1 MLLVPSRA
9 ALCLPRAAVNN
20 TRLASASPSPGS
32 GLTTENT
39 ASEEMDEIKRA
50 LEFLTEEV
58 AAVKMQQNSTLSLVE
73 VVKALGIQNKRIE
86 HLESC
91 VVELEQYSRLNKV
104 IITGLQVKPQS
115 YARAVT
121 ADDGE
126 TNVEMQV
133 LTEQQ
138 VVSFLQSKG
147 IDLDDRSIEVCHPL
161 TRRNA
166 GDKQA
171 ILITFINRNHK
182 NALLKEGRK
191 LKGTDV
197 YMKDFH

>member
-1 MLLVPSRA
+1 MT
-9 ALCLPRAAVNN
+9 PRK
-20 TRLASASPSPGS
+20 
-32 GLTTENT
+32 NT
-39 ASEEMDEIKRA
+39 ASEETDEIKRA

-58 AAVKMQQNSTLSLVE
+58 AAFKMQQSCTLSLVE
-73 VVKALGIQNKRIE
+73 EVKALGIQNKRIE

-91 VVELEQYSRLNKV
+91 VVELEALFISRLNKV

-138 VVSFLQSKG
+138 EVSSLRSKG
-147 IDLDDRSIEVCHPL
+147 IDLDDRSIKVCHPL

-171 ILITFINRNHK
+171 ILIKFINRNHK
-182 NALLKEGRK
+182 NARLHGGAERISLASGLELQ
-191 LKGTDV
+191 LKGIHRLC
-197 YMKDFH
+197 K

>member
-1 MLLVPSRA
+1 MT
-9 ALCLPRAAVNN
+9 PRK
-20 TRLASASPSPGS
+20 
-32 GLTTENT
+32 NT
-39 ASEEMDEIKRA
+39 ASEETDEIKRA

-73 VVKALGIQNKRIE
+73 EVKALGIQNKRIE

-91 VVELEQYSRLNKV
+91 VVELEALFNSRLNKV

-138 VVSFLQSKG
+138 EVSFLRSKG
-147 IDLDDRSIEVCHPL
+147 IDLDDRSM
-161 TRRNA
+161 RFA

-171 ILITFINRNHK
+171 ILIRFINRNHK
-182 NALLKEGRK
+182 NARLKEGRK

>member
-1 MLLVPSRA
+1 MT
-9 ALCLPRAAVNN
+9 PRK
-20 TRLASASPSPGS
+20 
-32 GLTTENT
+32 NT
-39 ASEEMDEIKRA
+39 ASEETDEIKRA

-58 AAVKMQQNSTLSLVE
+58 AVVKTQQNSTLSLVE
-73 VVKALGIQNKRIE
+73 EVKALGIQNKRIE

-91 VVELEQYSRLNKV
+91 VVELEALFISRLNKV

-115 YARAVT
+115 CARAVT

-126 TNVEMQV
+126 TNVEMQA

-138 VVSFLQSKG
+138 VVSFLRSKG

-166 GDKQA
+166 GDRQA
-171 ILITFINRNHK
+171 ILIRFINRNHK
-182 NALLKEGRK
+182 NALLKEGN
-191 LKGTDV
+191 
-197 YMKDFH
+197 